1 MLINSK
7 KIPKKK
13 TQEKI
18 FGWIW
23 RQYFGEKEGV
33 KSGLKF
39 GAKCLCYYWD

>member
-1 MLINSK
+1 MHILAQ
-7 KIPKKK
+7 KKK
-13 TQEKI
+13 K

-39 GAKCLCYYWD
+39 GANCLCYYWDQQK